1 VGAAREESMHKFK
14 QGISLVALLA
24 VPLIGTAQDGG
35 DEFDRLL
42 TDIDDLSAYNAI
54 LERQIA
60 TQNRRMAE
68 LQAAIG
74 EVPEFERKIPP
85 LIERMVDG
93 LEEFIGLD
101 IPFLEDD
108 RANGLANLRA
118 TVENAGINDAEKL
131 RRVLEAWEIENEYGR
146 SFSSYESTLE
156 IDGVMRE
163 VDMLRVGRVALL
175 YQTQDLEQVG
185 AWDSRTHQFV
195 ALGTEHRNSIR
206 QAIRMAQN
214 TTAPVLVLLPIKPP
228 EQ

>member
-1 VGAAREESMHKFK
+1 MHKIK
-14 QGISLVALLA
+14 QGISLVVLLA
-24 VPLIGTAQDGG
+24 APLIGSAQDGAA
-35 DEFDRLL
+35 EFDRLL
-42 TDIDDLSAYNAI
+42 TDVDDLGAYNSI

-74 EVPEFERKIPP
+74 QVPDFERQIPP

-93 LEEFIGLD
+93 LEEFIELD
-101 IPFLEDD
+101 IPFLEED
-108 RANGLANLRA
+108 RANGIANLRA
-118 TVENAGINDAEKL
+118 IVENAGTNDAEKL

-146 SFSSYESTLE
+146 SFSSYEDTLE

-185 AWDSRTHQFV
+185 AWDSRSGTFIT
-195 ALGTEHRNSIR
+195 LGTEHRNSIR

-228 EQ
+228 DPQ